1 MFKLAMDSSFFSKE
15 YKGTCLGYSTIVRL
29 FSLSLIRGNDDM
41 EKIRDIMTSQ
51 VESCSLLDNM
61 YEVALKMKE
70 LNVGAIPIV
79 DQDKLAGMITDR
91 DIVVRGVAEKHPG
104 STKVE
109 DIMSHDLI
117 TVTPDT
123 TSREAAKL
131 MAQHQIRR
139 LPVVEG
145 DKIVGIVSLGDFAI
159 RELTDDQA
167 KQALSEISESN
178 YDSAQH

>member
-1 MFKLAMDSSFFSKE
+1 
-15 YKGTCLGYSTIVRL
+15 
-29 FSLSLIRGNDDM
+29 M
-41 EKIRDIMTSQ
+41 EKIRDIMTDN
-51 VESCSLLDNM
+51 VECCTLLDNM

-79 DQDKLAGMITDR
+79 DQEKVVGMLTDR

-109 DIMSHDLI
+109 DIMSNNLV
-117 TVTPDT
+117 TVSPDS
-123 TSREAAKL
+123 TSKEAAKL
-131 MAQHQIRR
+131 MAEHQIRR

-145 DKIVGIVSLGDFAI
+145 DKLIGIVSLGDFAI

-167 KQALSEISESN
+167 KVALTEISEH
-178 YDSAQH
+178 SAQH